1 MSLKLKLDQIKELKE
16 GNIDD
21 ANRLLKENYVL
32 LKMVK
37 ITEKDEEKMLYVLG
51 K

>member
-1 MSLKLKLDQIKELKE
+1 MKLDQIKELKE
-16 GNIDD
+16 GSMDD

-37 ITEKDEEKMLYVLG
+37 IAEKDEEKMLYVLG